1 MVFCQYGINNNISFM
16 TVQKMQRMK
25 ISGNSE
31 FHVLSDHW
39 SKSSKNR
46 FQFKVGNKKFMD
58 GWRKFKLEL

>member
-1 MVFCQYGINNNISFM
+1 M

-46 FQFKVGNKKFMD
+46 FQFEIKNLWMVGENLN
-58 GWRKFKLEL
+58 WSCEELAFVMTLGNQLK

>member
-1 MVFCQYGINNNISFM
+1 M